1 MKIIL
6 TRIASFVM
14 ALMLGLGALVASP
27 SLAMA
32 SGDAA
37 AGAKIFSANCASCHM
52 GGGNLVNPAKTLKK
66 AALEQYSMASA
77 DKIITQVTN
86 GKNAM
91 PSFKG
96 RLNAAAIENVS
107 AYVLSQAEK
116 GW

>member
-1 MKIIL
+1 MKMIL
-6 TRIASFVM
+6 SRIARAVM
-14 ALMLGLGALVASP
+14 AIMLGLGAWIASP
-27 SLAMA
+27 SLSLAA
-32 SGDAA
+32 GDAA

-52 GGGNLVNPAKTLKK
+52 GGGNLVSPAKTLKK
-66 AALEQYSMASA
+66 AALEQYGMASA
-77 DKIITQVTN
+77 DKVITQVTN

>member
-1 MKIIL
+1 MKKIL
-6 TRIASFVM
+6 CVLLTMVLA
-14 ALMLGLGALVASP
+14 LGALLSLP
-27 SLAMA
+27 SVAMA
-32 SGDAA
+32 DGDAVL
-37 AGAKIFSANCASCHM
+37 GAKIFSANCASCHM
-52 GGGNLVNPAKTLKK
+52 RGGNLVSPAKTLKK
-66 AALEQYSMASA
+66 EALAKYGMDSA

-96 RLNAAAIENVS
+96 RLKGDAIANVT